1 MALSDLMLRLGSQ
14 AKDLED
20 SVAALRTDN
29 DAKLKARASE
39 LRESLSMITFAFGQ
53 KVEADSDA
61 VASRWAGLQRTVSAG
76 FEALRTEAA
85 ARAAD
90 PSVPAD
96 TAARRAELDAE
107 DAIDFAVYALQEAK
121 YYVLAAL
128 AARGDA
134 TGPAEA
140 ATDTTAP
147 AEAATDGDV
156 AAEEIVVTDGVTAV
170 GDTVVTDG
178 QTAVEDTVVTDGQTA
193 VEDVVATD
201 GDTVV
206 ETVDTIDVDDSATA
220 DTEPTK

>member
-29 DAKLKARASE
+29 DAKLKIRASE

-61 VASRWAGLQRTVSAG
+61 VASRWAGLQRTVSDG
-76 FEALRTEAA
+76 FDALRTEAA
-85 ARAAD
+85 ARAGD

-107 DAIDFAVYALQEAK
+107 DAIDFAVYALQEAR

-134 TGPAEA
+134 TGPVEGSPDKPTPDKPAPA
-140 ATDTTAP
+140 KPAP
-147 AEAATDGDV
+147 AEAGPDGDV
-156 AAEEIVVTDGVTAV
+156 AVEKIVATDGVTAV
-170 GDTVVTDG
+170 GDTL
-178 QTAVEDTVVTDGQTA
+178 VTDGQTA

-206 ETVDTIDVDDSATA
+206 ETVDTIDVDDHASA